1 MLTLPSDLTQQ
12 IEQHGIDAYPYEG
25 CGLLLGQHNETGNVV
40 VAIRPMQNVWPVES
54 EKPERFRIDEKEWLS
69 AEFEAMHD
77 GLDIV
82 GIFHSHPDHPA
93 IASPRDLAWASWPG
107 YSYLI
112 TEIRGGK
119 ALTNRSWQLS
129 HDRSG
134 FVEEEIAIVTIAVS
148 S

>member
-69 AEFEAMHD
+69 AEFEAMQS

-82 GIFHSHPDHPA
+82 GIFHSHPDH
-93 IASPRDLAWASWPG
+93 RASWPG

-134 FVEEEIAIVTIAVS
+134 FVEEEIAIVNIAVS

>member
-25 CGLLLGQHNETGNVV
+25 CGLLLGQHNG
-40 VAIRPMQNVWPVES
+40 RGMSLWPFGRCRMS
-54 EKPERFRIDEKEWLS
+54 GLSNRKSRNASASMKEWLS

-82 GIFHSHPDHPA
+82 GIFTATDHPA
-93 IASPRDLAWASWPG
+93 MASPRDLAWASWPG

-119 ALTNRSWQLS
+119 ALANRSWQLS

-134 FVEEEIAIVTIAVS
+134 FVEEEIAIVTIVVS